1 MFLSYWPPEGLDS
14 NRLIVIK
21 SLFSRMTL
29 TSQSPFSALFL
40 FLLVSQIEVT
50 KFASFLWVEII
61 PINEEML

>member
-1 MFLSYWPPEGLDS
+1 M
-14 NRLIVIK
+14 IK

-61 PINEEML
+61 PTNEEML